1 LRLRARIESWPIA
14 GEFRIARGTKREA
27 RVVVVEMEDGDCS
40 GWGESLPYLR
50 YGETPEATVEVLE
63 HRFAG
68 DVPEAA
74 LREPTGCAAADN
86 ALDCAWWDLEAQ
98 RRRRPVWELLGVPR
112 PGSCVTAYTIGL
124 DTPRAMS
131 ANASRHA
138 GRQLLKIKL
147 GGTDAGRDGERL
159 RAVRAAAPDATL
171 IADVNEGWSPA
182 LLERHLP
189 AAAEV
194 GLALLE
200 QPLPAAEDAAL
211 EGLASPVPLGAD
223 ESVHGEAD
231 LAALAERYQVLNVK
245 LDKTGGLTPALA
257 LTGRAAELGFEL
269 MIGCMVA
276 TSLSMAP
283 ALLLAGRARYV
294 DLDGPLLLARDRP
307 GGLDYHG
314 SLIGWPAHACWGVPR
329 GGAGGGITEK
339 HS

>member
-1 LRLRARIESWPIA
+1 LHLRARIESWPIA
-14 GEFRIARGTKREA
+14 GEFRIARGAKREA
-27 RVVVVEMEDGDCS
+27 RVVVVEIDDGDRS

-50 YGETPEATVEVLE
+50 YGETPEATVELLQQ
-63 HRFAG
+63 RFAG
-68 DVPEAA
+68 DVSEAA

-86 ALDCAWWDLEAQ
+86 ALDCALWDLEAQ
-98 RRRRPVWELLGVPR
+98 RQRRPVWDLLGVPR

-124 DTPRAMS
+124 DTPSAMG

-138 GRQLLKIKL
+138 ARQLLKIKL
-147 GGTDAGRDGERL
+147 GGDDAARDGERL
-159 RAVRAAAPDATL
+159 RAVRTAAPAATL
-171 IADVNEGWSPA
+171 IADVNEGWNPA
-182 LLERHLP
+182 LLEQHLSV
-189 AAAEV
+189 AAEV

-200 QPLPAAEDAAL
+200 QPLPAAEDAVL
-211 EGLASPVPLGAD
+211 DGLASPVPLGAD

-245 LDKTGGLTPALA
+245 LDKTGGLTRALA
-257 LTGRAAELGFEL
+257 LTRRAAELGFEL

-307 GGLDYHG
+307 GGLDYHD

-329 GGAGGGITEK
+329 DAAAGGNTEK